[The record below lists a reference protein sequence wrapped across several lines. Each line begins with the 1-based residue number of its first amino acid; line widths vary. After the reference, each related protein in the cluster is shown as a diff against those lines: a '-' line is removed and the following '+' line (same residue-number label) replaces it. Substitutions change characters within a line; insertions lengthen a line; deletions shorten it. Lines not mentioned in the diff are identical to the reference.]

1 MALPHLPQL
10 GRDTDTPRA
19 QPPPGRR
26 PPPTSPPGPSP
37 SAQLPQGTN
46 ELQSISKYS

>member
-10 GRDTDTPRA
+10 SRDTDTPRA
-19 QPPPGRR
+19 Q